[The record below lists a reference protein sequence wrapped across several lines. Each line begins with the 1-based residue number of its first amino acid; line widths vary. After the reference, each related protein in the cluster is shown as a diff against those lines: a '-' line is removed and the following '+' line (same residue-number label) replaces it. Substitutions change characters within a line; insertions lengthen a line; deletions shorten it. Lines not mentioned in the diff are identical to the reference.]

1 VTAML
6 SHWQG
11 DGYND
16 MTAGQG
22 QNYFISM
29 GYKPN
34 EKHNFNFLI
43 TGAPQWHDQNY
54 AKPIATVYTDATETQ
69 VRTPGYDVFG
79 LKFNNNWGYVNG
91 KAFNERRNYY
101 HKPVLNLN
109 WDWKINELSNLSTV

>member
-1 VTAML
+1 MF

-22 QNYFISM
+22 QNYFISI
-29 GYKPN
+29 GYKAN
-34 EKHNFNFLI
+34 EQHNFNFLI

-54 AKPIATVYTDATETQ
+54 AKAIGTVYTDESKTT

-79 LKFNNNWGYVNG
+79 KKFNNNWGMLNG
-91 KAFNERRNYY
+91 KRLTTEEIIITNR
-101 HKPVLNLN
+101 
-109 WDWKINELSNLSTV
+109 